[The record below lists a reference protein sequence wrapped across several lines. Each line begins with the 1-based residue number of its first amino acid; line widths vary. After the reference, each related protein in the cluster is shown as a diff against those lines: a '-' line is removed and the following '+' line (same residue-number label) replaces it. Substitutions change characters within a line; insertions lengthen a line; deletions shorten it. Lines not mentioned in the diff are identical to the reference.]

1 MRPGLREMR
10 ITTIRAAGM
19 VRYMCE
25 TCPTCKGH
33 GTLLTQVWNE
43 KPRPVAPI
51 GWAAAVWV
59 AICGTGAALL
69 LLRVLG
75 ML

>member
-1 MRPGLREMR
+1 MRVATDRNR
-10 ITTIRAAGM
+10 SVA
-19 VRYMCE
+19 RYVCQ

-33 GTLLTQVWNE
+33 GTLLTKVWNE
-43 KPRPVAPI
+43 KPNPVAPL

-59 AICGTGAALL
+59 AICGTGAAVL

-75 ML
+75 IL